1 MFVRVFSLMILATL
15 SVEGVMAQDDAT
27 KAQIEQYE
35 AFARQAEEP
44 EVRSRA
50 WIQVGLLHG
59 DEPDKLPA
67 AEAAYDK
74 AVAELTDDTTPRL
87 AAMALNQRGRIRMFR
102 GHLTEA
108 LADFDAAIARD
119 PREGPRHW
127 RRGIVLY
134 YVGRFDDGAKQFE
147 GYQTVDDSDVE
158 NVTWRML
165 CQAKSLGLAK
175 AREQLLKVGPDG
187 RIPMAEV
194 YQMFAGRVN
203 EEAVEKAAAAV
214 EGDAR
219 RSAAAKFY
227 ADLYIGLY
235 ADATDRLDLAE
246 KRLAEA
252 VEHDEHHD
260 MWHVARLHLWH
271 VDPERAPADSY
282 FAKRRER

>member
-1 MFVRVFSLMILATL
+1 MFFRVFSLAVIATL
-15 SVEGVMAQDDAT
+15 SGEGVMAQDNET

-35 AFARQAEEP
+35 TFAREAEEP
-44 EVRSRA
+44 EVRCRA

-59 DEPDKLPA
+59 DEPDNLPA

-87 AAMALNQRGRIRMFR
+87 AAMALNQRGRVRMFR

-134 YVGRFDDGAKQFE
+134 YLGRFDEGAKQFE

-165 CQAKSLGLAK
+165 CQAKSVGLAK
-175 AREQLLKVGPDG
+175 AREQLLDVGPDS
-187 RIPMAEV
+187 RVPMAEV
-194 YQMFAGRVN
+194 YQMFAGRAT
-203 EEAVEKAAAAV
+203 EEAVDKAATAV
-214 EGDAR
+214 AGDPL
-219 RSAAAKFY
+219 RSANAKFY

-235 ADATDRLDLAE
+235 ADATDRLELAQ

-252 VEHDEHHD
+252 VKHNEHHD
-260 MWHVARLHLWH
+260 MWHVSRLHLWH
-271 VDPERAPADSY
+271 VDPEKAPADTY
-282 FAKRRER
+282 FAKKQER